1 MADREYD
8 VIVIGAG
15 STGENVAQRAV
26 KGGLTAVTVEAEL
39 VGGDCS
45 YWACMPSKAL
55 LRGPQALA
63 DARSV
68 DGARQ
73 AVTGHV
79 DARATL
85 ERRNTFT
92 ERWRDDSQVAWL
104 DGAGI
109 DLIRGWARLAGEKR
123 VLVAGRDSTTQTVRA
138 RHAVAVCSGS
148 AAMLPPLPGLA
159 EAKPWTSREA
169 TSARQVP
176 RRLAIIG
183 GGAVGCELAD
193 AWRALGAEE
202 VTIFE
207 RGHRLLGRFEP
218 FVGER
223 IAASLQGRGI
233 ALGTDTAVSAVRR
246 SSSGV
251 IVDVDGGPSIEA
263 DQLLVAAG
271 RKPKTDDLGL
281 ESVGLQPG
289 TWLDVDDS
297 CRVTGVAAG
306 WLYAAGDVTHRA
318 LLTHMGKYQA
328 RVCGDV
334 IAARA
339 RGDAVTVEGRP
350 WSRFAATA
358 ERAAVPQVL
367 FTNPEVAS
375 VGQTEAQA
383 RRAGLAVKT
392 AEYDLGNVAGASLYA
407 DGYAGHAKLVVDD
420 RRRVVVGATF
430 LGPNVGELLHAA
442 TIAVVG
448 ETPLERLWLAVP
460 AYPTISEIWL
470 RLLETYGL

>member
-8 VIVIGAG
+8 VIVIGGG

-26 KGGLTAVTVEAEL
+26 KGGLTAVVVEAEL

-55 LRGPQALA
+55 LRSPQAVE

-73 AVTGHV
+73 AVTGNV
-79 DARATL
+79 DARVTL
-85 ERRNTFT
+85 ERRTSFT
-92 ERWRDDSQVAWL
+92 EHWRDDSQVAWL
-104 DGAGI
+104 NGAGI
-109 DLIRGWARLAGEKR
+109 DLRRGWARLAGEKR
-123 VLVAGRDSTTQTVRA
+123 VLVTGADGTAQTVRA
-138 RHAVAVCSGS
+138 RQAVAVCSGS
-148 AAMLPPLPGLA
+148 AAMLPSLPGLA

-169 TSARQVP
+169 TSAHQVP

-183 GGAVGCELAD
+183 GGAAGCELAD
-193 AWRALGAEE
+193 AWRSLGAEE

-207 RGHRLLGRFEP
+207 RGHRLLSRFEP

-223 IAASLQGRGI
+223 MATALQNRGI
-233 ALGTDTAVSAVRR
+233 VVRTDTAVRAVRR

-251 IVDVDGGPSIEA
+251 VIDVSSGPSIEA

-281 ESVGLQPG
+281 EAVGLQPG
-289 TWLDVDDS
+289 TWLDVVDS

-339 RGDAVTVEGRP
+339 RGDSVAVEGRP

-375 VGQTEAQA
+375 VGQTEAEA
-383 RRAGLAVKT
+383 RRAGIAVKT
-392 AEYDLGNVAGASLYA
+392 AEYDIGNVAGASLYA
-407 DGYAGHAKLVVDD
+407 DGYSGHAKLVVDD
-420 RRRVVVGATF
+420 RRRVVIGATF

-442 TIAVVG
+442 TIAVVS
-448 ETPLERLWLAVP
+448 ETPLDRLWHAVP